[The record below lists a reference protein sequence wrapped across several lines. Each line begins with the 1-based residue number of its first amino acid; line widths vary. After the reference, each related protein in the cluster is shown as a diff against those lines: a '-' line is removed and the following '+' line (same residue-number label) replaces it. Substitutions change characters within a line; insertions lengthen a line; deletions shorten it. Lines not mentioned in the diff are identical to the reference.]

1 MGYSVDILTSEIIL
15 ESISD
20 GVFTISNDWRI
31 TYFNNAA
38 EKITGIAREVAIG
51 LSCCEVFK
59 SNMCESHCPLK
70 HTFETEEPV
79 VDDVKNMVDALKKR
93 DIKKAL
99 MYHTFYIE
107 HLSCDHEIL
116 KTAHPSYFPHL

>member
-31 TYFNNAA
+31 TYFNSAA
-38 EKITGIAREVAIG
+38 EKITGIAREDAIG

-70 HTFETEEPV
+70 HTFETGDPV
-79 VDDVKNMVDALKKR
+79 KEQRGYIVNLSGQKVSVSVSSALLFDDNDER
-93 DIKKAL
+93 IGGSRN
-99 MYHTFYIE
+99 
-107 HLSCDHEIL
+107 LSRYLCNR
-116 KTAHPSYFPHL
+116 TS